1 VACFLVAGFE
11 VGPFVL
17 SVLVAVVAL
26 SESATMTCDFEG
38 SIGTLAVGTVLV
50 GLEDCE
56 AAISEG
62 EGWEGLDGDAVTSA
76 EVGGHV
82 TNFGLAINVSSI
94 LD

>member
-1 VACFLVAGFE
+1 MACFLVAGFE

-17 SVLVAVVAL
+17 SVLVAL

-50 GLEDCE
+50 GLEDCGAE
-56 AAISEG
+56 ISEG
-62 EGWEGLDGDAVTSA
+62 EGLDGDAVTSA